1 MINVKFRVTGM
12 YVGSTPKENREII
25 VSVDENPT
33 ILDVMN
39 AVSKAAAAGK
49 LKNLVRFEF
58 EPKNPQ
64 HGESIKAIKAVFRD
78 LIKVHR
84 PAGNYVLVDDRDS
97 NPIKTFQ
104 YYIFDREFR
113 QLNND
118 GLSIRFGQP
127 QKLETKIRDGYTVVI
142 RQVLI
147 LREEN
152 YKIFPESIIS

>member
-33 ILDVMN
+33 VLDIMR
-39 AVSKAAAAGK
+39 AVSREAAAGR
-49 LKNLVRFEF
+49 LGNLVRFEF
-58 EPKNPQ
+58 EPENPKTLDSIN
-64 HGESIKAIKAVFRD
+64 SIKAAFID
-78 LIKVHR
+78 LMNNR
-84 PAGNYVLVDDRDS
+84 PPAGNYVLVDDRDS

-104 YYIFDREFR
+104 YYIYDREFR

-118 GLSIRFGQP
+118 GLSIRFGES
-127 QKLETKIRDGYTVVI
+127 QKLDTKIRDGYTVVI

-147 LREEN
+147 LKKGN
-152 YKIFPESIIS
+152 YEIFPET